1 MKELC
6 THGDR
11 IVERLRQR
19 PLLSCEALIE
29 QFKEDGHQLTLMSCT
44 LTVLLLKQNRGVYW
58 NRGAYLYRGTHCNE
72 DAFSTGALIRIGAII
87 IKDKFGAYKG

>member
-6 THGDR
+6 THDDR

-19 PLLSCEALIE
+19 LLLSCEALIE
-29 QFKEDGHQLTLMSCT
+29 QFKEDGHQLTLIYCT
-44 LTVLLLKQNRGVYW
+44 LTVLLLKQIRGVYW
-58 NRGAYLYRGTHCNE
+58 NRGAYLYKGTHCNE